1 MGTDPTTTV
10 FTAVALACAVG
21 WTMVATAAKKRM
33 IDLRGSRKR
42 TCPSCGRVIS
52 GRVCKQH

>member
-1 MGTDPTTTV
+1 MNSDPLATTFV
-10 FTAVALACAVG
+10 AVALACAVG

-33 IDLRGSRKR
+33 IDLRGARKR
-42 TCPSCGRVIS
+42 TCPSCGRTIT